1 MSLLPLRFRRTH
13 KSDVYFHIA
22 GNQGA
27 KVPEGFHRVVIA
39 EPATGRILHTE
50 RTISAGAAE
59 MNGDAYFGAIDYA
72 PSSSATKPSSCPPAS
87 PHTTPT
93 TPTA

>member
-1 MSLLPLRFRRTH
+1 
-13 KSDVYFHIA
+13 
-22 GNQGA
+22 
-27 KVPEGFHRVVIA
+27 
-39 EPATGRILHTE
+39 
-50 RTISAGAAE
+50 